1 MYNNRTYK
9 VAILDLYDGVANDG
23 IEGFKIILNR
33 YRDVH
38 HLDLNYKVF
47 EVRQRE
53 ELPGLDFDI
62 YFLSGGP
69 GNPLSETE
77 SWDIKLFQLI
87 EKLTQHN
94 LSDAS
99 DKKYGFFVCH
109 SFQIMCRHYQLG
121 EVCLR
126 RSPSF
131 GVLPVHLTEAGCH
144 DAVNKNLGDTF
155 YTVDSRA
162 WQVINPDK
170 KRFAELGFE
179 LLAIEKERP
188 HVDLPQAMMAI
199 RFSPY
204 FVATQFHPEVDPT
217 LMKAYVLKKADEYEE
232 VRQVSEEKY
241 QQILTLLDEPTTIAH
256 TQQIMIPNFLDQAIA
271 GLQ

>member
-1 MYNNRTYK
+1 MQINRTYK
-9 VAILDLYDGVANDG
+9 VAILDLYNGVPNDG
-23 IEGFKIILNR
+23 IEGFKLILNR
-33 YRDVH
+33 YRDLH
-38 HLDLNYKVF
+38 HLNLNYEVF
-47 EVRQRE
+47 EVRQKE

-62 YFLSGGP
+62 YFFSGGP

-77 SWDIKLFQLI
+77 SWDIKLFDLI

-94 LSDAS
+94 LSDAP

-126 RSPSF
+126 KSPSF
-131 GVLPVHLTEAGCH
+131 GVLPVHLTEAGCR
-144 DAVNKNLGDTF
+144 DGVNKNLGAIF
-155 YTVDSRA
+155 YAVDSRA
-162 WQVINPDK
+162 WQVINPDE

-179 LLAIEKERP
+179 LLAVEKERP

-199 RFSPY
+199 RFGPY
-204 FVATQFHPEVDPT
+204 FFATQFHPEVDLA

-232 VRQVSEEKY
+232 VRQVSAEKY
-241 QQILTLLDEPTTIAH
+241 QQILTLLNDPKAIAH
-256 TQQIMIPNFLDQAIA
+256 TQQTMIPNFLDQAIA